1 MLTTSIT
8 AVADSDRERLGRFFD
23 ARHAI
28 LIRFALRVSHDRD
41 EAFDL
46 VQEAFVRALHHIRRL
61 PAGDEAATA
70 WMYRV
75 ITNLARDRHR
85 RRRVREFAAV
95 LLGRRGRNVDAADAI
110 VSTQSVRSAL
120 ATLSPRQRAV
130 VALELE
136 GLSTKETAAALAIRE
151 TTVRW
156 HLNQAKKR
164 LAMLLGDKR

>member
-1 MLTTSIT
+1 MT
-8 AVADSDRERLGRFFD
+8 APVTPADADREWLGRFFD

-46 VQEAFVRALHHIRRL
+46 VQEAFVRALNDVRRI

-75 ITNLARDRHR
+75 ITNLARDRYR
-85 RRRVREFAAV
+85 RRRVRELASA
-95 LLGRRGRNVDAADAI
+95 LLGRRKQTADPADAI
-110 VSTQSVRSAL
+110 VGTQSVRSAL
-120 ATLSPRQRAV
+120 ATLPPRQRAV
-130 VALELE
+130 VALCELE

-151 TTVRW
+151 ATVRW
-156 HLNQAKKR
+156 HLKQAKER
-164 LAMLLGDKR
+164 LVMLLGDQR